1 MSDEAFRPAI
11 EGALAGMAPLGPR
24 ALRAD
29 VNRNLEPFQVTLD
42 EDGLLARILA
52 EGAPESTTFHL
63 QLLQWDAAEATIWTG
78 ETAKDTVERRSLIF
92 DRLGLSHTAR
102 TRIDETFPVRGLGA
116 VLIANPEWEPW
127 YTTERATRHQFY
139 WNAYKSTLTIPA
151 ESIKEL
157 DAATTAIVAR
167 LNDPTSASP
176 YQSKGLV
183 VGHVQSGKTANFTGV
198 IAKAIDAGYRLI
210 IVLTGTYD
218 ILRNQT
224 QRRLDKELIGR
235 ENILGGVDEKDTAAI
250 IKVDYANTEDRDWL
264 EDKFLRHGVRPIDV
278 PDVPSIRR
286 LTTSS
291 GDYKALAAGLPAL
304 DFQQGHEIQHRAK
317 PLWHTDNLFGTDVRL
332 AVVKKN
338 KGVLEKLVSDL
349 TKLHINLGDIPTLI
363 IDDEA
368 DLASVNTTMPGKID
382 SEGRQA
388 RTAINKKLS
397 ELLALLK
404 RSQYVGYTATP
415 FANVFVDPTD
425 TEDIFPRDFIL
436 SLQPPPQYM
445 GGVSFHDLRALPE
458 GSEDDPAISNRAAFV
473 RDLDD
478 RDEDEELAEALDA
491 FVVTGAIKL
500 WREANGQGTFYHHTM
515 LVHESVRTEEHRELR
530 ERIDALWLKN
540 AYSSPTTKERLR
552 ELYEN
557 DFHRVWA
564 SRDTAE
570 WGATLPDDFDAVWTY
585 VGQAVDRM
593 TVKRSPVVVVNG
605 DKNADYEQL
614 DFQGERVWRILVGG
628 AKLSR
633 GFTVEELTITYYRR
647 RALAADSLMQM
658 GRWFG
663 YRKGYRDLVRLYIA
677 RRATDNRGREYDLY
691 GAFESILRD
700 EEDFRAQLRTF
711 AQVTNDGHPV
721 VRPIDVPPLVFQELP
736 WLKPTARNK
745 MYNAELDVQG
755 QGGIVQDFPRQPDRD
770 ANANPTHFNLVR
782 DWVERLS
789 EPAQFTY
796 RELSNGLEAFDND
809 QLDDTN
815 STERPF
821 LARYAI
827 VPAAEVRERLAGFQW
842 TPGFNF
848 APHLRFMDQAI
859 ETGTLTDWAVLV
871 PELSGNQHRNVDGVS
886 VAMVNRIRRG
896 DRAGFSGSSF
906 RQRHALQHIAG
917 HPRLRFGGPVADDLS
932 QPGTRGAV
940 LLTFAAD
947 PVQPAGLSP
956 AEKRERA
963 DHKKWPQDVASA
975 DVATLFSMVLPYASA
990 PEGRLGFRVRQEGN
1004 IPIVDVPKKK

>member
-1 MSDEAFRPAI
+1 MSDEALRPAI

-24 ALRAD
+24 GLLAE
-29 VNRNLEPFQVTLD
+29 VNRNLEPFALTLD
-42 EDGLLARILA
+42 EDGLLDRLLT
-52 EGAPESTTFHL
+52 EGAAESTTFHL
-63 QLLQWDAAEATIWTG
+63 QLLQWDAAEGTIWTC
-78 ETAKDTVERRSLIF
+78 ETVKDSPERRSLLF
-92 DRLGLSHTAR
+92 DRLGLSHNAR
-102 TRIDETFPVRGLGA
+102 TRLDETFPIRGLGA

-127 YTTERATRHQFY
+127 YTTERATSHQFY

-157 DAATTAIVAR
+157 DSATTAVVER

-176 YQSKGLV
+176 YQSRGLV

-235 ENILGGVDEKDTAAI
+235 ENILGGVDENETAAI
-250 IKVDYANTEDRDWL
+250 IKVDYASTEDRDWL

-286 LTTSS
+286 LTTSA

-317 PLWHTDNLFGTDVRL
+317 PLWHADNLFGTDVRL

-382 SEGRQA
+382 AEGRQA

-404 RSQYVGYTATP
+404 RAQYVGYTATP

-425 TEDIFPRDFIL
+425 AEDIFPRDFIL

-458 GSEDDPAISNRAAFV
+458 GSEDDPGISNRAAFV
-473 RDLDD
+473 RDLDH
-478 RDEDEELAEALDA
+478 RDDDEELAEALDA

-515 LVHESVRTEEHRELR
+515 LVHESVRTEEHRVLR
-530 ERIDALWLKN
+530 ERIDGLWRKN
-540 AYSSPTTKERLR
+540 AYSSPATRERLR
-552 ELYEN
+552 KLYES

-564 SRDTAE
+564 SRDPAE
-570 WGATLPDDFDAVWTY
+570 WGATLPDDFDSIWTY

-691 GAFESILRD
+691 GAFESTLRD
-700 EEDFRAQLRTF
+700 EEDFRAQLRAF
-711 AQVTNDGHPV
+711 AQMTNDGRPV
-721 VRPIDVPPLVFQELP
+721 IRPIDVPPLVFQELP

-755 QGGIVQDFPRQPDRD
+755 QGGIVQDFPRQPDRE
-770 ANANPTHFNLVR
+770 ANANPAHFNLVR
-782 DWVERLS
+782 SWVEQLS
-789 EPAQFTY
+789 EPVQFTY
-796 RELSNGLEAFDND
+796 RELSNGLEALDND
-809 QLDDTN
+809 HLDDTN
-815 STERPF
+815 STERSF
-821 LARYAI
+821 LARYVI
-827 VPAAEVRERLAGFQW
+827 IPAAEIRERFAGFQW

-848 APHLRFMDQAI
+848 DPHLRFMDQAMGA
-859 ETGTLTDWAVLV
+859 GTLTDWAVLV
-871 PELSGNQHRNVDGVS
+871 PELSGNQHRDVDSVS
-886 VAMVNRIRRG
+886 VAMVNRTRRG

-917 HPRLRFGGPVADDLS
+917 HPRFRYGGSIAEELS
-932 QPGTRGAV
+932 KSGTRGSI
-940 LLTFAAD
+940 LLTFSAD
-947 PVQPAGLSP
+947 PSLPAGLTS
-956 AEKRERA
+956 AEKREKA
-963 DHKKWPQDVASA
+963 DHKKWPQEVASA

-1004 IPIVDVPKKK
+1004 IPIIDVPRKK